1 MYAIGKEREFHC
13 LSGTTCITIHTAMFM
28 LNDLILEP
36 GYTCKCLLFKIL
48 TPKGNFGMWCYH
60 ERASLKK
67 KQDAESTNSWAMFQ
81 LSPKKLSVGLLLLE
95 QDLDHS

>member
-1 MYAIGKEREFHC
+1 
-13 LSGTTCITIHTAMFM
+13 
-28 LNDLILEP
+28 
-36 GYTCKCLLFKIL
+36 
-48 TPKGNFGMWCYH
+48 MWCYH

-95 QDLDHS
+95 QDLDHL